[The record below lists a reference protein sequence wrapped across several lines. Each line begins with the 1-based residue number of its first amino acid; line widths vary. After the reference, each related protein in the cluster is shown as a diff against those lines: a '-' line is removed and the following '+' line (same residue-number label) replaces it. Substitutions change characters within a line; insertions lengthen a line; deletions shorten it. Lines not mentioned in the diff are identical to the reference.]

1 MQRCTYCEYELP
13 LNVRFCGRCGRL
25 LDPTTAPDE
34 VTARSNQ
41 HQEERAIPP
50 AGAFAQPQAPSFQF
64 AQTETTPPPPPHY
77 QTQMPP
83 RFEPVPG
90 SSRPPQHTPAI
101 APKVLGG
108 SATKWIIT
116 AVATIVVLGA
126 GGAGLAAYL
135 LTRPQ
140 AVIGVTSKYTVGTT
154 PAGSTGTV
162 LHISGQKFSGNSAIT
177 FLLDGTPVPGN
188 PTVPSDANGTVRA
201 DLLITS
207 GWSVGN
213 HTLTARDAS
222 GHSTKNSLAVVIV
235 PQGEA
240 NTPGPLGAPAD
251 DTNFTLNISIHAQIQ
266 PSGGPFSPQET
277 GKISGHPDPAGG
289 TVCQPADNGQPQVYS
304 DVTLNTGIPYRE
316 TATYSCGGTYKAG
329 KLNYTETLTSDTI
342 VFAPNGVSSTC
353 TLIGPRVSQQL
364 NGSYTGNHTFS
375 GTVTFLAIPTSSY
388 TCQHGNYF
396 FHYGAQGT
404 WTGQIAGS

>member
-1 MQRCTYCEYELP
+1 MQRYIYCGYELP

-83 RFEPVPG
+83 RIEPVPG

-222 GHSTKNSLAVVIV
+222 SHSTKNSLAVVIV

-353 TLIGPRVSQQL
+353 TL